1 MLHEIIKYKTYF
13 KYWLMQ
19 YNLEWLM
26 NFKRFEKY
34 SWILLNILIIIFIFI
49 FKPKSNRLT
58 HLERRTSIFTST
70 KSSTLFTIKLILFL
84 ISLYFILALKLNY
97 KYL

>member
-1 MLHEIIKYKTYF
+1 MLHKIIEYKTYL
-13 KYWLMQ
+13 KYWLIQ
-19 YNLEWLM
+19 YNVEWLM
-26 NFKRFEKY
+26 NLKWFEKY
-34 SWILLNILIIIFIFI
+34 SWITLNILIIIFIYI
-49 FKPKSNRLT
+49 FKPKSNRLE